1 MDVFKWIG
9 GGGKAQRQVEDLHKL
24 IETAREER
32 GALSAM
38 LTQVSTRSSKLG
50 QVGKS
55 LKAVDQKANSIG
67 ERLGE
72 VLSRIDGLEART
84 KAFDEVEQRV
94 EAMLQTAGAAQEV
107 AEKLMAPDG
116 DLQKHRQQ
124 VQHLSSQTLET
135 RASVEALAHERAV
148 LEDLRKQIAQSKA
161 ETRQAI
167 EAAGGLR
174 GEIEQVRG
182 TAGQLGQDYAKLRD
196 TTRAAREDASVAT
209 AAVKDIES
217 RLGPLMQLQN
227 RSETTEDKLTA
238 LNALAEHV
246 TQKAKALE
254 SQKHTIDRATVEANR
269 LNEMVWAMD
278 VQIGKLNEGL
288 KKAAR
293 GEEVVTRVKK
303 LVEDVTARA
312 EGAAKVRDEIAR
324 EAARFKKD
332 WRALVDQMRAALD
345 RVGQENKSLEV
356 YQQRVGVLQSSVGEA
371 ESRIKVLSAR
381 ERHLA
386 PLGKRVDGLSK
397 AFEGLLARAGELST
411 KQADLESLGE
421 RLTEVDAL
429 SKQTTTQFEGLKQTR
444 NDLDRLRVDIQDF
457 HKSHAEAVRLRDQ
470 MGADRSALEGF
481 IGRISEFKAR
491 TPEIEARLDTV
502 LGKLAQAEEGT
513 RQAVKLG
520 EVVGELDAQATR
532 VGARVQFLD
541 KLDGRVDALHTLTV
555 DIDGKLAEQLAR
567 RTEFDTLQAQ
577 CDGVVA
583 QMLEAHQ
590 KVEAVAALQA
600 KVLPM
605 ENRVAILQDH
615 LGKSQAQVTAVQQD
629 AAALDSQEARLG
641 ALVESS
647 RSLTAETEE
656 RLTQI
661 QSLNQQLARAGTARD
676 ELVGELVGELARVQA
691 SQRDAVSQT
700 KAAEDQLKRVE
711 TIYVS
716 LEQRRSQLAFA
727 EKRVGAVEA
736 RLGSLDGQQQAVEE
750 KIKALADRD
759 AIVAAVRTQVE
770 GVYEVSARSKAD
782 LEYVAAHRDEVA
794 AVRAGVQSL
803 LSMARDT
810 EQKIASIEGR
820 HAVVTDVQAKTNQI
834 AHLLEDV
841 RVNLEM
847 VGEQKAVIDD
857 VGERIARLEF
867 VMREAQGTVQT
878 LQHER
883 ELAERI
889 EKNIQQLRG
898 QTARGKKSPAKSA

>member
-1 MDVFKWIG
+1 MDAFKWIG
-9 GGGKAQRQVEDLHKL
+9 GGGKAQRQAEDLHKL

-116 DLQKHRQQ
+116 DLRKHRQQ
-124 VQHLSSQTLET
+124 VQHLSSQMLET

-161 ETRQAI
+161 ETCQAI

-196 TTRAAREDASVAT
+196 TTRAAREDASAAT

-227 RSETTEDKLTA
+227 RSETTEGKLTA

-293 GEEVVTRVKK
+293 GEKVVTRVEK

-312 EGAAKVRDEIAR
+312 EGAAKVRDEMAR
-324 EAARFKKD
+324 EAARFEKD
-332 WRALVDQMRAALD
+332 WRALADQMRAALD

-371 ESRIKVLSAR
+371 ESRLKALSAR
-381 ERHLA
+381 ERHLVA
-386 PLGKRVDGLSK
+386 PLGQRVDGLSK
-397 AFEGLLARAGELST
+397 AFEGLLARAEEFST

-421 RLTEVDAL
+421 RLTEVEAL

-481 IGRISEFKAR
+481 LGRISEFKAR

-567 RTEFDTLQAQ
+567 RTELDTLQAQ
-577 CDGVVA
+577 CDAVVA

-615 LGKSQAQVTAVQQD
+615 LGKTQAQVTAVQQD
-629 AAALDSQEARLG
+629 AAALDAQEARLG

-661 QSLNQQLARAGTARD
+661 QSLNEQLARAGTARD
-676 ELVGELVGELARVQA
+676 ELVGELARVQA

-700 KAAEDQLKRVE
+700 KAAEDQLKRAE
-711 TIYVS
+711 TMYAS

-736 RLGSLDGQQQAVEE
+736 RLGSLAGQQQAVEE

-759 AIVAAVRTQVE
+759 AIIAAVRTQVE
-770 GVYEVSARSKAD
+770 GVHEVSARSKAD
-782 LEYVAAHRDEVA
+782 LEYVVAHRDEVA
-794 AVRAGVQSL
+794 AVRARVQSL

-810 EQKIASIEGR
+810 EQKIASIEER

-867 VMREAQGTVQT
+867 VMREAQGTLQT

-889 EKNIQQLRG
+889 EKNIKQLRG

>member
-293 GEEVVTRVKK
+293 GEEVVTRVEK

-312 EGAAKVRDEIAR
+312 EGAAKVRDEMAR

-371 ESRIKVLSAR
+371 ESRIKALSAR

-567 RTEFDTLQAQ
+567 RTELDTLQAQ

-605 ENRVAILQDH
+605 ENRVTILQDH
-615 LGKSQAQVTAVQQD
+615 LGKTQAQVTAVQQD

-661 QSLNQQLARAGTARD
+661 QSLNQQLARTGTARD
-676 ELVGELVGELARVQA
+676 ELVGELARVQA

-867 VMREAQGTVQT
+867 VMREAQGTLQT

>member
-116 DLQKHRQQ
+116 DLRKHRQQ
-124 VQHLSSQTLET
+124 VQHLSSQMLET

-161 ETRQAI
+161 ETCQAI

-196 TTRAAREDASVAT
+196 TTRAAREDASVAA

-227 RSETTEDKLTA
+227 RSETTEGKLTA

-293 GEEVVTRVKK
+293 GEKVVTRVEK

-312 EGAAKVRDEIAR
+312 EGAAKVRDEMAR
-324 EAARFKKD
+324 EAARFEKD
-332 WRALVDQMRAALD
+332 WRALADQMRAALD
-345 RVGQENKSLEV
+345 RVGQENKSLAV

-371 ESRIKVLSAR
+371 ESRLKALSAR
-381 ERHLA
+381 ERHLVA
-386 PLGKRVDGLSK
+386 PLGQRVDGLSK
-397 AFEGLLARAGELST
+397 AFEGLLARAEEFST

-421 RLTEVDAL
+421 RLTEVEAL

-481 IGRISEFKAR
+481 LGRISEFKAR

-532 VGARVQFLD
+532 VGTRVQFLD

-567 RTEFDTLQAQ
+567 RTELDTLQAQ
-577 CDGVVA
+577 CDAVVA

-615 LGKSQAQVTAVQQD
+615 LGKTQAQVTAVQQD
-629 AAALDSQEARLG
+629 AAALDAQEARLG

-661 QSLNQQLARAGTARD
+661 QSLNEQLARAGTARD
-676 ELVGELVGELARVQA
+676 ELVGELARVQA

-711 TIYVS
+711 TMYAS

-736 RLGSLDGQQQAVEE
+736 RLGSLAGQQQAVEE

-770 GVYEVSARSKAD
+770 GVHEVSARSKAD

-857 VGERIARLEF
+857 VGGRIARLEF
-867 VMREAQGTVQT
+867 VMREAQGTLQT

-889 EKNIQQLRG
+889 EKNIQRLRG